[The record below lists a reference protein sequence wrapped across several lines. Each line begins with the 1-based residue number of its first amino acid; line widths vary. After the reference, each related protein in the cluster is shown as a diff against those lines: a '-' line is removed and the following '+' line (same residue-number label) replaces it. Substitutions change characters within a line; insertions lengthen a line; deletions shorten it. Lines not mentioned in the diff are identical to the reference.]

1 MGPNQEVS
9 QEDEQLTKKE
19 PQGVQHS
26 ERRPGAE
33 VERQVL
39 HLDGFVL
46 QHELDVQA
54 LCRGIKNERQIVG

>member
-1 MGPNQEVS
+1 MDSNQEVP
-9 QEDEQLTKKE
+9 QEDERLE
-19 PQGVQHS
+19 SERVQHS
-26 ERRPGAE
+26 ERRPSTE

-54 LCRGIKNERQIVG
+54 LCGRIKNEHQIVE